1 MNFVGAGHRNLATA
15 MITLGKKHHGGCH
28 LGFGS
33 RRCKDFALCKPTD
46 RIAEA
51 EPPLGILHGLTC
63 DIALETASLASA
75 HLGDEATVQHGIAGP
90 VSLPILLV
98 TVQVIQV
105 VPTDFAFVE
114 TEHPA
119 EPPVPRKDTAVLV
132 DLEAGRFLIIIHI
145 NHVVLLLLD
154 GSKKRGF
161 NFMTLVAVFRI
172 GVVKGLYGNPQVFH
186 AELQG
191 FLAHKNGFFGR

>member
-1 MNFVGAGHRNLATA
+1 MNLVGAGHRNLAAA
-15 MITLGKKHHGGCH
+15 MVAFGKKHYRGCH

-63 DIALETASLASA
+63 DITLETASLASA
-75 HLGDEATVQHGIAGP
+75 HLGDEATAQHGIAGP
-90 VSLPILLV
+90 VGLPILLIA
-98 TVQVIQV
+98 VQVVQV
-105 VPTDFAFVE
+105 VLADFAFIE
-114 TEHPA
+114 PEHPA
-119 EPPVPRKDTAVLV
+119 KPPVSRKDTTMLV

-161 NFMTLVAVFRI
+161 NFMALVAAFRI
-172 GVVKGLYGNPQVFH
+172 SIVKGFHGDPQVF
-186 AELQG
+186 
-191 FLAHKNGFFGR
+191 